1 MIYKEIVKQLSE
13 EQSIPEEVVDIAYK
27 SFFEFIRSTIVELP
41 LKDNL
46 SEEDFNKL
54 KTNFNIPSLGK
65 LHCTYDRYKGMK
77 ERLNYL
83 KKIKEVYGNKED

>member
-1 MIYKEIVKQLSE
+1 MIYREVVTLLSE
-13 EQSIPEEVVDIAYK
+13 ELTIPEEVIDAAYK
-27 SFFEFIRSTIVELP
+27 SFFEFIRETVIGLP
-41 LKDNL
+41 LKEEL

-54 KTNFNIPSLGK
+54 RTNFNIPSLGK

-83 KKIKEVYGNKED
+83 KKLKEEYEDKEN